1 MAPRAVIFDFNG
13 TISDD
18 EPILYGIYAAMFVAQ
33 GRPLTGEEYV
43 DELAGHSEEEIIG
56 RWLGRDRPDLDELVA
71 DRIARY
77 RDAVADG
84 STVYPEV
91 REAVRYAAERVP
103 VAIVSGAAREE
114 IVPVVEAAGLTPHLH
129 AIVAADDVAEGK
141 PHPEGYLRAL
151 ELLGAGIPA
160 GEVLV
165 FEDTEVGV
173 ASAKAAGMR
182 CVGITRT
189 LGAARLAGA
198 DELIPAIDLA
208 ALQRLLR

>member
-1 MAPRAVIFDFNG
+1 MAALAVVFDFNG
-13 TISDD
+13 TLSDD
-18 EPILYGIYAAMFVAQ
+18 EPLLYRIYAEMFAEQ
-33 GRPLTGEEYV
+33 GRPLTKQQYA

-56 RWLGRDRPDLDELVA
+56 RWLGRDRPDLEELVA

-77 RDAVADG
+77 RAIASDG

-91 REAVRYAAERVP
+91 REAVRYAATRVP

-114 IVPVVEAAGLTPHLH
+114 IVPVVEAAGLAPSISV
-129 AIVAADDVAEGK
+129 IVAADDVAEGK

-151 ELLGAGIPA
+151 ELLGDDVHAGD
-160 GEVLV
+160 VLA

-173 ASAKAAGMR
+173 ASAKAAGMH
-182 CVGITRT
+182 CVAITRT

-208 ALQRLLR
+208 VLQRLLG

>member
-13 TISDD
+13 TLSDD
-18 EPILYGIYAAMFVAQ
+18 EPILYRIYAEMFAAQ
-33 GRPLTGEEYV
+33 GRPLTGQEYV
-43 DELAGHSEEEIIG
+43 DELAGHSEEWIIE
-56 RWLGRDRPDLDELVA
+56 RWLGRDRPDLEELVA
-71 DRIARY
+71 ERIARY
-77 RDAVADG
+77 RAAVDDG

-114 IVPVVEAAGLTPHLH
+114 IIPAVAAAGLAPHLR

-151 ELLGAGIPA
+151 ELLGDGILA
-160 GEVLV
+160 EEVLV

-173 ASAKAAGMR
+173 ASAKAAGMH

-208 ALQRLLR
+208 AVQRLLG

>member
-1 MAPRAVIFDFNG
+1 MAALAVVFDFNG
-13 TISDD
+13 TLSDD
-18 EPILYGIYAAMFVAQ
+18 EPLLYRIYAEMFAEQ
-33 GRPLTGEEYV
+33 GRPLTTQQYA

-56 RWLGRDRPDLDELVA
+56 RWLGRDRLDLEKLVA

-77 RDAVADG
+77 RAIASDG

-91 REAVRYAAERVP
+91 REAVRYAATRVR

-114 IVPVVEAAGLTPHLH
+114 IVPVVEAAGLAPSISV
-129 AIVAADDVAEGK
+129 IVAADDVADGK

-151 ELLGAGIPA
+151 ELLGDDIRA
-160 GEVLV
+160 GEVLA

-173 ASAKAAGMR
+173 TSAKAAGMH

-208 ALQRLLR
+208 VLKRLLG

>member
-1 MAPRAVIFDFNG
+1 MAALAVVFDFNG
-13 TISDD
+13 TLSDD
-18 EPILYGIYAAMFVAQ
+18 EPLLYRIYADMFVAQ
-33 GRPLTGEEYV
+33 GRPLTEQQYA

-56 RWLGRDRPDLDELVA
+56 RWLGRERPDLEELVA

-77 RDAVADG
+77 RALASDG

-91 REAVRYAAERVP
+91 REAVRYAATRVP

-114 IVPVVEAAGLTPHLH
+114 IVPVVEATGLAPSISV
-129 AIVAADDVAEGK
+129 IVAADDVVDGK

-151 ELLGAGIPA
+151 ELLGGDIPA
-160 GEVLV
+160 AAVLV

-189 LGAARLAGA
+189 LGAVRLAGA

-208 ALQRLLR
+208 VLKRLLG